1 MLDLKTFEEKLW
13 IEPVETSK
21 QINEFQ
27 EDMMSIREQF
37 ENTCPEKVY
46 LIDSFPVPIRYPA
59 SEVLEIYYD
68 HKQEGPIKDGYY
80 LQQEERF
87 MEIMKRLWAISPVF
101 IQTDLHTRL
110 DFIKV
115 PIEELKKN
123 LTDHEAN
130 LLNGIIKKTK
140 QHQDNLVAFEQFEE
154 INLITQMSLR
164 EKISSCLVFPDIRV
178 IIWTNS
184 LAFKIYIYE
193 KSNKDLIQTICT
205 THGLY
210 LRK

>member
-1 MLDLKTFEEKLW
+1 MDLKTFEEKLW
-13 IEPVETSK
+13 IESVETSK

-27 EDMMSIREQF
+27 EDMISIQEQF
-37 ENTCPEKVY
+37 ENTRPEQVY
-46 LIDSFPVPIRYPA
+46 LIDSFPAPIRYPA

-68 HKQEGPIKDGYY
+68 HKQKGPIKDGYY

-87 MEIMKRLWAISPVF
+87 IEVMKRLWAISPVF

-123 LTDHEAN
+123 LTGHKAN
-130 LLNGIIKKTK
+130 LLNRIIKETK
-140 QHQDNLVAFEQFEE
+140 QHQDNLFAFEQFEE
-154 INLITQMSLR
+154 INLIARMSLR
-164 EKISSCLVFPDIRV
+164 EKISSCFVFPDIRV

>member
-27 EDMMSIREQF
+27 EDMISIREQF

-46 LIDSFPVPIRYPA
+46 LIDSFSAPIRYPA

-115 PIEELKKN
+115 PIEELKKK
-123 LTDHEAN
+123 
-130 LLNGIIKKTK
+130 LN
-140 QHQDNLVAFEQFEE
+140 
-154 INLITQMSLR
+154 
-164 EKISSCLVFPDIRV
+164 
-178 IIWTNS
+178 
-184 LAFKIYIYE
+184 
-193 KSNKDLIQTICT
+193 
-205 THGLY
+205 
-210 LRK
+210 

>member
-27 EDMMSIREQF
+27 EDMISIREQF

-46 LIDSFPVPIRYPA
+46 LIDSFPAPIRYPA

-115 PIEELKKN
+115 PIEELKKK
-123 LTDHEAN
+123 
-130 LLNGIIKKTK
+130 LNW
-140 QHQDNLVAFEQFEE
+140 
-154 INLITQMSLR
+154 
-164 EKISSCLVFPDIRV
+164 P
-178 IIWTNS
+178 
-184 LAFKIYIYE
+184 
-193 KSNKDLIQTICT
+193 
-205 THGLY
+205 
-210 LRK
+210 

>member
-1 MLDLKTFEEKLW
+1 MDLKTFEEKLW
-13 IEPVETSK
+13 IESVETSK

-27 EDMMSIREQF
+27 EDMISIQEQF
-37 ENTCPEKVY
+37 ENTRPEQVY
-46 LIDSFPVPIRYPA
+46 LIDSFPAPIRYPA

-68 HKQEGPIKDGYY
+68 HKQKGPIKDGYY

-87 MEIMKRLWAISPVF
+87 IEVMKRLWAISPVF
-101 IQTDLHTRL
+101 IQADLHTRL

-123 LTDHEAN
+123 LTGHKAN
-130 LLNGIIKKTK
+130 LLNRIIKETK
-140 QHQDNLVAFEQFEE
+140 QHQDNLFAFEQFEE
-154 INLITQMSLR
+154 INLIARMSLR
-164 EKISSCLVFPDIRV
+164 EKISSCFVFPDIRV